1 MEVGFLL
8 VVAVSA
14 AVGLLLRP
22 RVSVSVRRAFLVCG
36 LGALGFALAVL
47 ALTMSGLWPFGVW
60 TAGFA
65 AVLLFGVTAL
75 VLPFALA
82 VSLGRT

>member
-14 AVGLLLRP
+14 GAGLLFRP
-22 RVSVSVRRAFLVCG
+22 RVGISVRRAFLTCG
-36 LGALGFALAVL
+36 LGALGLALAVL
-47 ALTMSGLWPFGVW
+47 ALTMSGRWPFGVW
-60 TAGFA
+60 TAGLL
-65 AVLLFGVTAL
+65 AVLLLGVTAL

-82 VSLGRT
+82 VSFGRT